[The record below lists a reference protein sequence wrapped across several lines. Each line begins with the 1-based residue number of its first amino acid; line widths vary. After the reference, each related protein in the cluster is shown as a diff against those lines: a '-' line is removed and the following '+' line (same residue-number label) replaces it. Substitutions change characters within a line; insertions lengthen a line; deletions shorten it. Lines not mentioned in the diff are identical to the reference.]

1 MSARQPPTKRGFRVQ
16 GAVARGVPSIFMT
29 PKALQ
34 RFALSLPEAH
44 EEPHFE
50 RTSFRVGKKIFATM
64 TPDGSEAM
72 IRVSQ
77 PELVRSL
84 LAKHEDVFFSYGAW
98 TTQNG
103 SLGVRL
109 AKANPKMIEDL
120 VVESW
125 KQVAPKRAAAE
136 YSARPRTAMR
146 RRSP

>member
-1 MSARQPPTKRGFRVQ
+1 
-16 GAVARGVPSIFMT
+16 MT
-29 PKALQ
+29 PKAFQ

-64 TPDGSEAM
+64 TPDGAEVM
-72 IRVSQ
+72 VRVAP

-84 LAKHEDVFFSYGAW
+84 LSTRDDIFFSYGAW
-98 TTQNG
+98 TVKNG

-109 AKANPKMIEDL
+109 AKAKAEMIEEL

-125 KQVAPKRAAAE
+125 RHVASKRALAAF
-136 YSARPRTAMR
+136 ARET
-146 RRSP
+146 RS